1 MLSHIK
7 QGTSKMEP
15 CFCLWIFYPLR
26 DFLPSPPP
34 VFPSCKKEVPEVPY
48 SGSYIN
54 PRRRKMK
61 LSKMGRRAE
70 SWWRCIGG
78 GRKCCLACTHRW
90 LVTVT
95 GSGTWDGCGSPPNT
109 CLPAQTHLHP
119 RLLALSQDL
128 VPIPCCSTWMR
139 RKTMLWKD
147 CRLEG

>member
-1 MLSHIK
+1 MYLTISKVLSHIK

-34 VFPSCKKEVPEVPY
+34 VFPSCKKEVPEVQDP
-48 SGSYIN
+48 GSYIN

-95 GSGTWDGCGSPPNT
+95 GSGTWDGSPPT
-109 CLPAQTHLHP
+109 QTLAF
-119 RLLALSQDL
+119 RLKLIFISSRPSSWQTPIKCYLFYWHKTRQDL
-128 VPIPCCSTWMR
+128 
-139 RKTMLWKD
+139 
-147 CRLEG
+147 